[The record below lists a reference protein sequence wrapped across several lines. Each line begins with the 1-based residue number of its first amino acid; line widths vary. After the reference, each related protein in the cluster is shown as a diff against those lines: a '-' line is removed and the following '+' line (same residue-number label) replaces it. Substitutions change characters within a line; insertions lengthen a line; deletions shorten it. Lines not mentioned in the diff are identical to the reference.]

1 MAGRI
6 SRILKWS
13 GKWLLPATLVVA
25 SGIWGYK
32 VKYIDPYH
40 RGDPDQKVVPAEG
53 GSRYHGVGS
62 NSCTAPSK
70 IRCYEER
77 FGEKADISF
86 RFINFR
92 ELRSDQP
99 FPVQE
104 AKYMRNRGGVLYL
117 ELEPFEGAG
126 SPDLL
131 TRILN
136 GDMDKRLDAFAKGAA
151 KYDGPVFLSFGHEM
165 NTDEH
170 VWGGKAELY
179 VSAYRYVHDR
189 IARWAP
195 NVTWVWNPAIDSNT
209 ADIERYYPGD
219 QYVDWIGV
227 SFFHHAGDSIDGLIE
242 VIDKTVAALKKHGK
256 PIMISR
262 FGSSA
267 GDMEKAQFFAALTPK
282 FKEWGIEGFIYFNFY
297 ELSEGGT
304 ITDFLIRGEKSE
316 SGYRQML
323 RKLDLDGNVVTAD
336 GELRG
341 EQEDLPGNC
350 AEVEQIVMNAY
361 ELRMI
366 EETKAFISNREG
378 ILNSNAVTSRDSH
391 EDNKLHLQT
400 AKAYRELWR
409 IFDHMDLEDQ
419 ADAYAQKA
427 LEHLNRGLNHP
438 DGTIQF
444 HPFIPYVREYFDLLL
459 EKVDLLYELRQSAA
473 AYQELDQIDEKLSNW
488 EVTLAQNISPESVP
502 GYQNRAHLI
511 RAQLLERDE
520 NYEAA
525 YSLYAGVSDW
535 AAREQGK
542 GKASLWWAGENRH
555 DLRFIGTMARLGLI
569 RFELMQMYR
578 IAAEVSRINVTEQD
592 RQTAEEQLDELTN
605 TILGRVAG
613 IQNWEEAGCE
623 ATGCFMDRGFES
635 LIYAMEACLMSSN
648 GDLQAA
654 KFNFWEKLPWGRI
667 NTYVNF
673 KKALEIEE
681 VDLREDPW
689 DPIVAGLSRVLKPA
703 DPGYYRFVEIRAY
716 SETR

>member
-1 MAGRI
+1 MAGTVKRI
-6 SRILKWS
+6 IWGTVKW
-13 GKWLLPATLVVA
+13 GIPLLVA
-25 SGIWGYK
+25 GFSSYWGYK

-40 RGDPDQKVVPAEG
+40 RGDPDNKIQASDG
-53 GSRYHGVGS
+53 RYHGTW
-62 NSCTAPSK
+62 NNHCTAASK

-92 ELRSDQP
+92 ELRSDKP
-99 FPVQE
+99 FPAQE

-170 VWGGKAELY
+170 VWSRKAQLY
-179 VSAYRYVHDR
+179 VRAYRYVHDR
-189 IARWAP
+189 ISRYAP
-195 NVTWVWNPAIDSNT
+195 NVTWVWNPAIDNNT

-219 QYVDWIGV
+219 QYVDWAGI
-227 SFFHHAGDSIDGLIE
+227 SFFHHTGDSIDGLVE
-242 VIDKTVAALKKHGK
+242 VIDKTVAVLKKHGK
-256 PIMISR
+256 PLMISR

-267 GDMEKAQFFAALTPK
+267 GDMERAQFFDALTPK

-297 ELSEGGT
+297 ELSEDGT
-304 ITDFLIRGEKSE
+304 ITDFLIRGERSE
-316 SGYRQML
+316 ESFRRML
-323 RKLDLDGNVVTAD
+323 RNLDLDGNIVTAG
-336 GELRG
+336 GELSGR
-341 EQEDLPGNC
+341 QEPLPGNC

-378 ILNSNAVTSRDSH
+378 ILSSNAVTSRDSH
-391 EDNKLHLQT
+391 EDNKLRLQT

-520 NYEAA
+520 NYEGA
-525 YSLYAGVSDW
+525 YSLYAGVSGW
-535 AAREQGK
+535 ATREQAK
-542 GKASLWWAGENRH
+542 GKTSLWWAGENRH
-555 DLRFIGTMARLGLI
+555 DLRFIATMARLGLI
-569 RFELMQMYR
+569 RHELMQMYR
-578 IAAEVSRINVTEQD
+578 IAAEVSRINATEQYRQMAED
-592 RQTAEEQLDELTN
+592 RLAELADQ
-605 TILGRVAG
+605 ILQRVAG
-613 IQNWEEAGCE
+613 IQSWEEAGCE

-635 LIYAMEACLMSSN
+635 LIDAMETCLMSSN
-648 GDLQAA
+648 GDLRAA
-654 KFNFWEKLPWGRI
+654 KNKFRAKLPWALI
-667 NTYVNF
+667 NTYADF
-673 KKALEIEE
+673 KKSLQIEE
-681 VDLREDPW
+681 IDLTEDPW
-689 DPIVAGLSRVLKPA
+689 DPIITGLSRVLKPG